1 MRKILPILMLLSML
15 AGCRDR
21 QMIPDDDLK
30 AIISEVYLADCYL
43 REMRSQYDRDT
54 MTILAPVLERYGY
67 TMDQMKHTL
76 YVMSQRKTSSLPR
89 IVDMAVED
97 YAARLRRYRAGYDIS
112 LRWDTLSNRMATL
125 ELMLDSLKAR
135 DTSDFAKTRFEM
147 PIYRTGIYTITMSY
161 KIDSA
166 DRNKNYLIKYTLSDT
181 MGRSPKNNGSVW
193 LGRMGRKSLS
203 TSDIKID
210 ADKYNRMSVDF
221 LAVAAGRLINQPIV
235 DIDTMSVTY
244 RPPIEKARQMN
255 YQRYFGLFNQDT
267 VKFKVYET
275 EKDSSALRPPFRV
288 PYAVSGHKSRP

>member
-1 MRKILPILMLLSML
+1 MMRKILPILMSLSLL

-30 AIISEVYLADCYL
+30 AIISDVYLADCYL
-43 REMRSQYDRDT
+43 REMRSEYDRDT
-54 MTILAPVLERYGY
+54 ITVLAPVLERYGY

-97 YAARLRRYRAGYDIS
+97 YAARLKRYRAGYDIS
-112 LRWDTLSNRMATL
+112 LRWDTLSNRLATL

-135 DTSDFAKTRFEM
+135 DTADFAKARFDL

-161 KIDSA
+161 LIDSA
-166 DRNKNYLIKYTLSDT
+166 DRNRNYLIKYTLLDT
-181 MGRSPKNNGSVW
+181 LGRSAKNNGSIW

-203 TSDIKID
+203 TTDIKID
-210 ADKYNRMSVDF
+210 ADRYNRMTVDF
-221 LAVAAGRLINQPIV
+221 LSVASGRLINRPIV
-235 DIDTMSVTY
+235 DIDTMTVTY
-244 RPPIEKARQMN
+244 RPPIDKARKMN

-267 VKFKVYET
+267 VKFKMYET

-288 PYAVSGHKSRP
+288 PYTLGGNKR